1 MTMNTIDRL
10 TFLRYAAALFS
21 GFLLWTAYPPA
32 AQAESA
38 WFALIPVLYIIR
50 HSTPRQAFAA
60 TGIGSMLFWVMTL
73 SWFPAIIK
81 NGGPWILVILGQV
94 ALAAWCSLYFALF
107 AFASARVWSWAGATP
122 SWRRVVAVTL
132 ADPLIW
138 CGLEYVR
145 GVFLSGF
152 AWNFLGVS
160 QVNNLPVIQI
170 ASVGGVYAVSALLIL
185 INGALTSIVERALHP
200 FMMRWK
206 RQTLPVIPFFKRLLR
221 SAESFIPFACVLGCV
236 AWGFVRTAHWTSTCY
251 THPAWRIALI
261 QPNTPCVFLSDAT
274 TEEERVKTLYT
285 QTELASAGNPDLT
298 LWPETALDGYLPY
311 SRSARDMARR
321 GVTLARSP
329 LLTGTMEAAHVP
341 VSAQAPQ
348 GRAYYNA
355 AWLFNA
361 QGEPLG
367 RKPYRKQHLVPFG
380 EYIPLDKTIPF
391 LQKLAPTG
399 VSCTPG
405 DGANIFTLTK
415 TNKQTLAIG
424 ALICFEDTVPEL
436 SRNAVQSG
444 AQMLAL
450 VTNDAWFNGSIEP
463 VQHLHQAIFR
473 AVENGV
479 PLVRCANSG
488 VSCVVEPTGK
498 TTVLRARA
506 ALSDFHGFMVLPV
519 AVPQKPLTA
528 IYTQYGDTL
537 LAIPGMFLAF
547 ACIVGRRQ
555 FRIPFTRK

>member
-1 MTMNTIDRL
+1 MNMKKIESSTV
-10 TFLRYAAALFS
+10 LRFAASLLS
-21 GFLLWTAYPPA
+21 GFLLWTTYPPA

-38 WFALIPVLYIIR
+38 WFALIPLLYVIR

-60 TGIGSMLFWVMTL
+60 TGIGGMLFWVMTL

-81 NGGPWILVILGQV
+81 NGGPWILVMLGQV

-107 AFASARVWSWAGATP
+107 AFASARVWKWAGEAS
-122 SWRRVVAVTL
+122 SWRRVAAVTL
-132 ADPLIW
+132 ADPFIW
-138 CGLEYVR
+138 CGLEYLR

-160 QVNNLPVIQI
+160 QVNNLPAIQI
-170 ASVGGVYAVSALLIL
+170 ASVAGVYGVSALLL
-185 INGALTSIVERALHP
+185 LTNGALTSIIERVLHP
-200 FMMRWK
+200 FLLRWR
-206 RQTLPVIPFFKRLLR
+206 RQEPSAQPFLARVLR

-236 AWGFVRTAHWTSTCY
+236 AWGFVRTAHWTSTSY
-251 THPAWRIALI
+251 TYPTWRVALI
-261 QPNTPCVFLSDAT
+261 QPNTPCVFLADAM
-274 TEEERVKTLYT
+274 TEEERLKVLYS

-298 LWPETALDGYLPY
+298 LWPETALNGYLPY
-311 SRSARDMARR
+311 NRSALDMVRR
-321 GVTLARSP
+321 GVALARSP
-329 LLTGTMEAAHVP
+329 LLTGTMEVAHVP
-341 VSAQAPQ
+341 VSTRAPQ

-355 AWLFNA
+355 AWLFSA

-380 EYIPLDKTIPF
+380 EYIPLDKTIPL

-405 DGANIFTLTK
+405 DSANIFTLTK
-415 TNKQTLAIG
+415 TNTQTLAIG

-436 SRNAVQSG
+436 SRHAVQAG
-444 AQMLAL
+444 AQLLAL
-450 VTNDAWFNGSIEP
+450 VTNDAWFNGSVEP

-498 TTVLRARA
+498 TTLLRARA
-506 ALSDFHGFMVLPV
+506 TLVDFHGFMVLPV
-519 AVPQKPLTA
+519 AVPEKPLSA
-528 IYTQYGDTL
+528 PYTRYGDTL
-537 LAIPGMFLAF
+537 LAIPGMFLAL
-547 ACIVGRRQ
+547 ACIVGRRTI
-555 FRIPFTRK
+555 RMPFTRK